1 MVFRLCL
8 CVVLLCACVYANISS
23 DYCQVLVNY
32 DTFKTSVDNFLASG
46 DKTCGNTDVRNESKE
61 TCLDAV
67 DNRIND
73 LEKEVVK
80 LLRDN
85 ENKEIRLSYLETAIE
100 LLPLGCQKPMIL
112 RAFVSGCVSW
122 FVIIIKAVNTFHLRK
137 GLHAIAKYRCKK
149 GLMNIN
155 PRDTVISVC
164 QKDRSWTKVI
174 MKCVNI
180 SRCGVVH
187 GPRVLYTGTLSTT
200 SSGKTCQRWDAQ
212 EPHTHDRNKDAKFA
226 VPGFDTPQT
235 VAGSANYCRDPARNG
250 FLWCYTTNPAA
261 RWEMCDIPICQN

>member
-8 CVVLLCACVYANISS
+8 CVVLLYACGYATKST
-23 DYCQVLVNY
+23 DYCKVLVNY
-32 DTFKTSVDNFLASG
+32 DTFKTSVDNFLASR
-46 DKTCGNTDVRNESKE
+46 DETCGNSDVRSERKE

-85 ENKEIRLSYLETAIE
+85 EYKEIRLSYLETEIANLTSELSVDCGSPTPIEGTDVVYESRGLLAIANYT
-100 LLPLGCQKPMIL
+100 C
-112 RAFVSGCVSW
+112 
-122 FVIIIKAVNTFHLRK
+122 RK
-137 GLHAIAKYRCKK
+137 GL
-149 GLMNIN
+149 LNIS
-155 PRDTVISVC
+155 PRDTVMSVC

-180 SRCGVVH
+180 SGCGVVSD
-187 GPRVLYTGTLSTT
+187 PRVLYTGTQSTT
-200 SSGKTCQRWDAQ
+200 RSGKTCQRWDAQ
-212 EPHTHDRNKDAKFA
+212 EPHSHDKTKDAKFA
-226 VPGFDTPQT
+226 VPGFYTPQT
-235 VAGSANYCRDPARNG
+235 VTGSANYCRDPARDG

-261 RWEMCDIPICQN
+261 RWEKCDVPICPN